1 MDIYVKG
8 QGGFPGESGA
18 GMRRA
23 FQGHGLQAVREQ
35 RPSLSIK
42 KLHPSVEG
50 FALLLVM
57 E

>member
-23 FQGHGLQAVREQ
+23 SQGHGLQAVREQ